1 MSMFVRKNL
10 MRLFALVPAAFLAI
24 YLIGVGQAQER
35 VLPETQTEIQ
45 LSFAPLVRQVIP
57 AVVNVYA
64 SRRVQQQQRTS
75 PFRNDPFFRRFFDG
89 QGFGVPQS
97 RVQSALGSGV
107 IISPTGIIVTNHHVI
122 EGATDIKIVLSDKRE
137 FAAEVILKDELTD
150 LAVLRVVDADET
162 FPALELGDSDAVEVG
177 DLVLAVGNPFG
188 VGQTVTSGIISAL
201 ARTRVGISDHQFFI
215 QTDAAINPGNS
226 GGALVDMSGKLVG
239 INTAIF
245 SRSGGSNGIGFAIPV
260 NMARVVIESAQA
272 GGIVLRPWLG
282 AEMQAVS
289 AEIAE
294 SLGMSRPIGV
304 MVTELSNQ
312 GPARSGGLEVGDVIL
327 SVDGVEI
334 EGPQAL
340 NYRLAT
346 RGVGGTTG
354 FIVLR
359 NGREVPVSVAL
370 ITPPEIPLRNETLVD
385 GRNPISG
392 ATVANLSPALASE
405 MRRGFNETGV
415 IVMQVAPRTRAQ
427 NLRLQRGDIIREVN
441 GFEIRSVADLLD
453 ELDMFARRW
462 ALAVE
467 REGRIIRVVVGR

>member
-1 MSMFVRKNL
+1 MFFRKNL
-10 MRLFALVPAAFLAI
+10 MRIFLLFPAVFLSVCLV
-24 YLIGVGQAQER
+24 GSGQAQER
-35 VLPETQTEIQ
+35 VLPETKTEIQ

-64 SRRVQQQQRTS
+64 SHRVQQQRRTS

-89 QGFGVPQS
+89 PGFGVPQS

-107 IISPTGIIVTNHHVI
+107 IISPAGVIVTNHHVV
-122 EGATDIKIVLSDKRE
+122 EDATDIKIVLSDKRE
-137 FAAEVILKDELTD
+137 FEAEIILKDELTD
-150 LAVLRVVDADET
+150 LAVLRVVDADEA

-201 ARTRVGISDHQFFI
+201 ARTRVGVSDHQFFI

-260 NMARVVIESAQA
+260 NMARVVIDSAEV

-304 MVTELSNQ
+304 MVTELSDR
-312 GPARSGGLEVGDVIL
+312 GPARSGGLEVGDVVL

-346 RGVGGTTG
+346 RGVGGATG

-359 NGREVPVSVAL
+359 RGREVPVSIAL
-370 ITPPEIPLRNETLVD
+370 IAPPEEPLRNQTMVD
-385 GRNPISG
+385 GRNPFSG

-405 MRRGFNETGV
+405 MRRGFDETGV
-415 IVMQVAPRTRAQ
+415 IVIQIEPRTRAQ
-427 NLRLQRGDIIREVN
+427 DLRLQRGDIIREVN
-441 GFEIRSVADLLD
+441 GFQIASVADLLD
-453 ELDMFARRW
+453 ELDVFARRW

-467 REGRIIRVVVGR
+467 REGRLIRVVVGR